1 MSAFGFRYLNAFIL
15 KRKSVFLLQMEVKPV
30 GKDGMSICLPNTWNT
45 NSNFVQHTDDVRY
58 FVDFVQAHVL

>member
-1 MSAFGFRYLNAFIL
+1 
-15 KRKSVFLLQMEVKPV
+15 MEVKPV